1 MQCSKCGVT
10 STCWSVLLDFVFM
23 MGRCVIKLFGR
34 SNYLLCSL
42 QWILDYNE
50 SLNWKEIN
58 LSLMGNLAI
67 LQALYQADSL

>member
-1 MQCSKCGVT
+1 M
-10 STCWSVLLDFVFM
+10 LLDFVFM

-58 LSLMGNLAI
+58 LFLMGNLAV
-67 LQALYQADSL
+67 LQALYQADYL